1 MSLEKFLHKAKKTL
15 TPKSHTEK
23 VLELRSQITELCSS
37 LDILIAEN
45 TLLVRE
51 AKNEGKSYH
60 RAENRIKNAY
70 YTRMVLQ
77 SAMEDLEEVEND
89 AQLAK
94 VVNKA
99 GRTILRLNSM
109 ADFSPKIGEKFLK
122 WQADILGERN
132 KENAVK
138 EAIPTK
144 ETDEFTVPENL
155 IDRLVSGETI
165 KECLEQDR
173 DFLEGEYTVSPAMA
187 GELKDVD
194 TKFNDLLKDLKQNV

>member
-1 MSLEKFLHKAKKTL
+1 MSLEKFLHKAKKAV

-45 TLLVRE
+45 TLLVRR
-51 AKNEGKSYH
+51 AANEGNSYH

-99 GRTILRLNSM
+99 SRTILRLNSL
-109 ADFSPKIGEKFLK
+109 ADFSPKIGEKFLT

-155 IDRLVSGETI
+155 IDRLLSGETI
-165 KECLEQDR
+165 EECLEQDR

-194 TKFNDLLKDLKQNV
+194 AKFNDLLKDLKQNV